1 MKLVIAALVI
11 VIGIAAGTGMTVA
24 CEMPQPD
31 CQQNTME

>member
-24 CEMPQPD
+24 SEIPQSD
-31 CQQNTME
+31 CQQIATQ

>member
-24 CEMPQPD
+24 SEMPQP
-31 CQQNTME
+31 TSVELK